1 MAGRGKE
8 KLTKD
13 GIQTA
18 LRLCRAGLPDCQIAA
33 VLGVSKET
41 YSRWINHPKT
51 DNQNQLRQ
59 FDYQLDRHC
68 SKTAPC
74 DTSVNRMFDYQLDRH
89 CSKTCAGLLPR
100 QRRFDYQLDRH
111 CSKTLQAA
119 TTWRLRGEAEQDN
132 KAPARA

>member
-59 FDYQLDRHC
+59 QLKKADAEREAALVTRIMRA
-68 SKTAPC
+68 SDNTW
-74 DTSVNRMFDYQLDRH
+74 
-89 CSKTCAGLLPR
+89 
-100 QRRFDYQLDRH
+100 
-111 CSKTLQAA
+111 QAA
-119 TTWRLRGEAEQDN
+119 AWLLERRYPDRYAKPVRPVEDRSAERDDERIKGYIDALGLR
-132 KAPARA
+132 

>member
-13 GIQTA
+13 GIKTA

-59 FDYQLDRHC
+59 QLKKADAEREAELVTRIMRA
-68 SKTAPC
+68 SD
-74 DTSVNRMFDYQLDRH
+74 DTW
-89 CSKTCAGLLPR
+89 
-100 QRRFDYQLDRH
+100 
-111 CSKTLQAA
+111 QAA
-119 TTWRLRGEAEQDN
+119 AWLLERRYPDRYAKPVRPVEDRSAERDDERIKGYIDALGLR
-132 KAPARA
+132 

>member
-59 FDYQLDRHC
+59 QLKKADAEREAALVTRIMRA
-68 SKTAPC
+68 SD
-74 DTSVNRMFDYQLDRH
+74 DTW
-89 CSKTCAGLLPR
+89 
-100 QRRFDYQLDRH
+100 
-111 CSKTLQAA
+111 QAA
-119 TTWRLRGEAEQDN
+119 AWLLERRYPDRYAKPVRPVEDRSAERDDERIKGYIDALGLR
-132 KAPARA
+132 

>member
-13 GIQTA
+13 GIKTA

-41 YSRWINHPKT
+41 YSRWVNHPKT

-59 FDYQLDRHC
+59 QLKRADAEREEALVTRIMRA
-68 SKTAPC
+68 SD
-74 DTSVNRMFDYQLDRH
+74 DTW
-89 CSKTCAGLLPR
+89 
-100 QRRFDYQLDRH
+100 
-111 CSKTLQAA
+111 QAA
-119 TTWRLRGEAEQDN
+119 AWLLERRYPDRYAKPVRPVEDRSAERDDERIKDYIDALGLR
-132 KAPARA
+132 

>member
-13 GIQTA
+13 GIKTA

-59 FDYQLDRHC
+59 QLKKADAEREAALVTRIMRA
-68 SKTAPC
+68 SD
-74 DTSVNRMFDYQLDRH
+74 DTW
-89 CSKTCAGLLPR
+89 
-100 QRRFDYQLDRH
+100 
-111 CSKTLQAA
+111 QAA
-119 TTWRLRGEAEQDN
+119 AWLLERRYPDRYAKPVRPVEDRSAERDDERIKGYIDALGLR
-132 KAPARA
+132 

>member
-13 GIQTA
+13 GIKTA

-59 FDYQLDRHC
+59 KLKKADAEREAALVTRIMRASD
-68 SKTAPC
+68 
-74 DTSVNRMFDYQLDRH
+74 DTW
-89 CSKTCAGLLPR
+89 
-100 QRRFDYQLDRH
+100 
-111 CSKTLQAA
+111 QAA
-119 TTWRLRGEAEQDN
+119 AWLLERRYPDRYAKPVRPVEDRSAERDDERIKGYIDALGLR
-132 KAPARA
+132 

>member
-13 GIQTA
+13 GIKTA

-59 FDYQLDRHC
+59 QLKKADAEREEALVTRIMRA
-68 SKTAPC
+68 SD
-74 DTSVNRMFDYQLDRH
+74 DTW
-89 CSKTCAGLLPR
+89 
-100 QRRFDYQLDRH
+100 
-111 CSKTLQAA
+111 QAA
-119 TTWRLRGEAEQDN
+119 AWLLERRYPDRYAKPVRPVEDRSAERDDERIKGYIDALGLR
-132 KAPARA
+132 

>member
-13 GIQTA
+13 GIKTA

-59 FDYQLDRHC
+59 QLKRADAEREAALVTRIMRA
-68 SKTAPC
+68 SD
-74 DTSVNRMFDYQLDRH
+74 DTW
-89 CSKTCAGLLPR
+89 
-100 QRRFDYQLDRH
+100 
-111 CSKTLQAA
+111 QAA
-119 TTWRLRGEAEQDN
+119 AWLLERRYPDRYAKPVRPVEDRSAERDDERIKGYIDALGLR
-132 KAPARA
+132 

>member
-59 FDYQLDRHC
+59 QLKKADAEREAALVTRIMRA
-68 SKTAPC
+68 SD
-74 DTSVNRMFDYQLDRH
+74 DTW
-89 CSKTCAGLLPR
+89 
-100 QRRFDYQLDRH
+100 
-111 CSKTLQAA
+111 QAA
-119 TTWRLRGEAEQDN
+119 AWLLERRYPDRYAKPVRPVEDKSAERDDERIKGYIDALGLR
-132 KAPARA
+132 